1 MVEEVRVNPR
11 LRLGLLL
18 IAVLGITPLG
28 TRAQDGDGGFLV
40 LAGGRLIDGT
50 GAEPVADAA
59 VVIRGS
65 RIVYAGPS
73 ADIELPTGAEVIDVG
88 GLTVLPGFINAHVHG
103 GTDPSNL
110 EAWAWQGVTTVRDL
124 GATAATLRRFRN
136 LHPPT
141 PERARLVAAG
151 PLITVPGG
159 YPTVP
164 FGSSTAAPILSAE
177 DARRLAEELLDNGA
191 DLLKLALETGTVFGR
206 NIPIMSLAEASMLV
220 RVAHGRG
227 TVASAHITSVV
238 DIDLALDAGVD
249 DLAHMAVDRT
259 LPDETLERL
268 VGQGVLWVPT
278 LELWQC
284 TGQSSMAVGNL
295 RRFVRAGGVVAL
307 GTDFEGYNCSWD
319 LGMPM
324 TEIGL
329 MERAGMSAMEIIVS
343 GTRNAARVC
352 NLGRDLGTVEAGKI
366 ADVVLVRGDP
376 LSRLGALREVR
387 LVIRDGVVIRDGLA
401 AQRRQV
407 PRRRAFAAR

>member
-1 MVEEVRVNPR
+1 MSPR
-11 LRLGLLL
+11 LRLGLLV
-18 IAVLGITPLG
+18 IAMLGIASLCTHG
-28 TRAQDGDGGFLV
+28 QEAGAEFLV
-40 LAGGRLIDGT
+40 LSGGRLIDGT
-50 GAEPVADAA
+50 GSEPIEDAA

-65 RIVYAGPS
+65 RIVYAGPAS
-73 ADIELPTGAEVIDVG
+73 DIEFPTGAEIVDVA

-110 EAWAWQGVTTVRDL
+110 EAWARQGVTTVRDL
-124 GATAATLRRFRN
+124 GARAVTLRGFRS
-136 LHPPT
+136 LYPPT

-177 DARRLAEELLDNGA
+177 DARRLAEELLDGGA

-206 NIPIMSLAEASMLV
+206 DIPVLSLAEASMLV

-249 DLAHMAVDRT
+249 DLAHMAVDRA
-259 LPDETLERL
+259 LPEGTAERI
-268 VGQGVLWVPT
+268 VSQGLLWVPT

-284 TGQSSMAVGNL
+284 TGQSSMAVANL
-295 RRFVRAGGVVAL
+295 RRFVRAGGEVAL
-307 GTDFEGYNCSWD
+307 GTDFEGYSCSWE

-329 MERAGMSAMEIIVS
+329 MERAGMTAMEIIVA
-343 GTRNAARVC
+343 GTRNAARAC
-352 NLGRDLGTVEAGKI
+352 NLERDLGTVEAGRV
-366 ADVVLVRGDP
+366 ADLLVVRGDP
-376 LSRLGALREVR
+376 LSRLGALRDVR
-387 LVIRDGVVIRDGLA
+387 LVIHDGVVIRDGLA
-401 AQRRQV
+401 AQRRQA
-407 PRRRAFAAR
+407 PRRMAIRAR

>member
-1 MVEEVRVNPR
+1 MHLRV
-11 LRLGLLL
+11 GLLV
-18 IAVLGITPLG
+18 IVVLGVASMCTH
-28 TRAQDGDGGFLV
+28 AQDGGAEFLV

-50 GAEPVADAA
+50 GAEPVEDAA
-59 VVIRGS
+59 IVIRGN
-65 RIVYAGPS
+65 RIAYAGPS
-73 ADIELPTGAEVIDVG
+73 AEIEFPSGSEMLDVA
-88 GLTVLPGFINAHVHG
+88 GLTVLPGFINAHVHR

-124 GATAATLRRFRN
+124 GATAATLRRFRH

-164 FGSSTAAPILSAE
+164 FGSSSAAPILSAE

-206 NIPIMSLAEASMLV
+206 DIPVLSLAEASMLV

-249 DLAHMAVDRT
+249 DLAHMAVDRA
-259 LPDETLERL
+259 LPEGTVERI
-268 VGQGVLWVPT
+268 VSQGVLWVPT

-284 TGQSSMAVGNL
+284 TGQSAMAVANL
-295 RRFVRAGGVVAL
+295 RRFVRAGGEVAL
-307 GTDFEGYNCSWD
+307 GTDYEGYNCSWE

-329 MERAGMSAMEIIVS
+329 MERARMTAMEIIVA
-343 GTRNAARVC
+343 GTRNAARTC
-352 NLGRDLGTVEAGKI
+352 NLERDLGTVEAGKV
-366 ADVVLVRGDP
+366 ADLLLVRGDP
-376 LSRLGALREVR
+376 LSRLGALRDVR
-387 LVIRDGVVIRDGLA
+387 LVIHDGVVIRDSLA
-401 AQRRQV
+401 AQRRQAV
-407 PRRRAFAAR
+407 RRMAIHAR

>member
-1 MVEEVRVNPR
+1 VSAR
-11 LRLGLLL
+11 LRLGVVVVALLGAL
-18 IAVLGITPLG
+18 TPSFH
-28 TRAQDGDGGFLV
+28 AQDTPGDSGFLV

-50 GAEPVADAA
+50 GAEPVEDAA
-59 VVIRGS
+59 IVIRGS
-65 RIVYAGPS
+65 RIAYAGP
-73 ADIELPTGAEVIDVG
+73 AAEIEFPSGSDVLDVSG
-88 GLTVLPGFINAHVHG
+88 MTVLPGFINAHVHR

-124 GATAATLRRFRN
+124 GATAGTLSRFRH

-164 FGSSTAAPILSAE
+164 FGSSTAAPVLSPE
-177 DARRLAEELLDNGA
+177 DARRLAEELLDGGA

-206 NIPIMSLAEASMLV
+206 DIPVLPLAEASMLV

-238 DIDLALDAGVD
+238 DIDLALDAGAD
-249 DLAHMAVDRT
+249 DLAHMAVDRA
-259 LPDETLERL
+259 LPEALMDRI
-268 VGQGVLWVPT
+268 VANGVLWVPT

-284 TGQSSMAVGNL
+284 AGQTSMAVANL
-295 RRFVRAGGVVAL
+295 RRFVRAGGEVAL
-307 GTDFEGYNCSWD
+307 GTDFEGYSCSWE

-329 MERAGMSAMEIIVS
+329 MERAGMTAMEIIVA
-343 GTRNAARVC
+343 GTRNAARAC
-352 NLGRDLGTVEAGKI
+352 NLERDLGTVEAGRV
-366 ADVVLVRGDP
+366 ADLLLVRGDP
-376 LSRLGALREVR
+376 LSRLNALRDIR
-387 LVIRDGVVIRDGLA
+387 MVIHDGVVIRDGLTS
-401 AQRRQV
+401 QRRQA
-407 PRRRAFAAR
+407 PRRRAIHAR